1 MNSLLQ
7 NKISKD
13 LTSLFIIITLMI
25 PHAVSAQT
33 DGSIDESFGDAGTV
47 VTQFG
52 NGYDRSAG
60 LIVQPDQK
68 IVIAGSARIDGD
80 YKATLI
86 RFNTD
91 GTYDNS
97 FGNAGIANS
106 SEFGNYSNQSRPL
119 TIQPDGKLIHVC
131 VTGVYGEYN
140 FLVSRFNT
148 DGTLDTDFNGS
159 GTVEKSVFSGDDYA
173 NSIALQPD
181 GKIIVVG
188 MGEPI
193 GDFFNM
199 VAIRLNAD
207 GSMDNSFNGNGI
219 FTTYMGDADSYIFD
233 VTVQPNGKILLL
245 CEQYVSGTTT
255 DPVLI
260 RLNAD
265 GSYDTSFGDNGI
277 AKFIISNGFDYVTQ
291 FALQPDGKVLVVGN
305 TAAGNYYDVFILRVG
320 DTGAPDN
327 TFGTAGIV
335 ISHVSDNKNWA
346 ESIMLADDGKILVGG
361 YYTNET
367 TLDNDGMVLR
377 FTPDGFPDP
386 TFGDNGVAT
395 IDAYDYRIE
404 NIELQADQ
412 KIVVSGWYYSGSV
425 NSYEFAVSRLL
436 SEDNV
441 GVEDFSVSQSE
452 YAIFP
457 NPSNGKFS
465 IKLTEMKMRDG
476 ALAIFDQ
483 AGRKVF
489 QSADLK
495 SETFDVGLRA
505 GIYLVRYSNEIE
517 TWSERLIIL
526 E

>member
-1 MNSLLQ
+1 MNTLLR

-13 LTSLFIIITLMI
+13 LTSFIIIIFIIMI
-25 PHAVSAQT
+25 PHTLLAQT
-33 DGSIDESFGDAGTV
+33 AGSIDESFGVAGTV

-52 NGYDRSAG
+52 IGYEHSAG

-68 IVIAGSARIDGD
+68 IVIAGSARIDDD
-80 YKATLI
+80 YKATLV

-97 FGNAGIANS
+97 FGNAGIAYS

-119 TIQPDGKLIHVC
+119 AIQPDGKLIHVC

-140 FLVSRFNT
+140 FLVSRFKT

-173 NSIALQPD
+173 NSVALQPD

-188 MGEPI
+188 MGNTASN
-193 GDFFNM
+193 FFSM
-199 VAIRLNAD
+199 VAIRLDAD
-207 GSMDNSFNGNGI
+207 GSMDSSFNGNGI

-245 CEQYVSGTTT
+245 CQQYVSGTTTT

-265 GSYDTSFGDNGI
+265 GSYDSSFGDNGI
-277 AKFIISNGFDYVTQ
+277 AKFIISNGNDYVTQ

-305 TAAGNYYDVFILRVG
+305 TAAGNYYDVFILRVD
-320 DTGAPDN
+320 DTSAPDN

-346 ESIMLADDGKILVGG
+346 ESIILADDGNILVGG

-367 TLDNDGMVLR
+367 TLDNDGMILR

-441 GVEDFSVSQSE
+441 GVEDFSVSHSE

-465 IKLTEMKMRDG
+465 IKLTEMKMRE
-476 ALAIFDQ
+476 AELAIFDQ

-489 QSADLK
+489 K
-495 SETFDVGLRA
+495 
-505 GIYLVRYSNEIE
+505 
-517 TWSERLIIL
+517 
-526 E
+526 